1 MQVNSESMKRNIILF
16 FWIALLGLN
25 LTVQAHDRTDTIHV
39 VHYDINL
46 SIVELTNRQIS
57 GYTDVK
63 VVPKISGIPYID
75 LDLIALTVDSLF
87 LNGEAAAYTHTNAL
101 IRIPT
106 QNIVAGDTQFVRVY
120 YHGTPIRDESWGGY
134 FITDDFAFNVGVGM
148 GMIPPTI
155 GRVWFPCLDDF
166 KNKATY
172 TFTIRTDSDKR
183 AVCNG
188 VLTDSLTLDDSTK
201 VWRWELPY
209 PIATYVTACAVGNF
223 QIYIDTVHGLER
235 IIPIEIYAPASV
247 IQNVPATFVNLKEVV
262 HIFEN
267 LYGPY
272 AWQRVGYTVVPFGQ
286 GAMEHVDNICYPMF
300 AVDGTTSYED
310 LMVHEFVHMWFGNQ
324 ITPSGP
330 EQLWLKEGFAVYS
343 EIIAKEYLQPNSGIA
358 AAEKRDLHRSVIKS
372 THVNDGGYYPLD
384 QIPQLITYGSHTYD
398 KGALVVHSLRGYMG
412 DELFYSSLRTL
423 LQQEKFGNV
432 NSLEFFQKMSTIS
445 GMDLLEFFYGWIHQ
459 PGFLHFQI
467 DSVVAT
473 GSPNLY
479 DLHFRQKL
487 HHATD
492 FANANRLDIEFVSQT
507 GERHIVENV
516 LFNGERD
523 VTSVLLPFEPQ
534 FWVVDPHEK
543 YGDALIDYFIDVP
556 DQNAVTCADA
566 YFRIKADQFT
576 DTSKLYVAFHWVKP
590 DSIKM
595 YYPNIYRVAD
605 NHYWEVQYYEKNFTE
620 GTLHFRYLAS
630 LPTAKDYEL
639 MAGYGKEDLLLL
651 YRKDC
656 SDDWVEV
663 PSHPVGNNIQ
673 GYLITEHTESGE
685 YALAIGDHCVGID
698 EYASP
703 QFILFPNPANQYVY
717 CQFEQAIMQETELLI
732 YSMDGKLVEKMILSD
747 PNQAI
752 SVSHLAV
759 GEYVVKAG
767 WKDQQSASSRLIIV
781 R

>member
-1 MQVNSESMKRNIILF
+1 MKRNITLF
-16 FWIALLGLN
+16 FWIAFLGLN

-87 LNGEAAAYTHTNAL
+87 LNGAAANYTHTNAL

-134 FITDDFAFNVGVGM
+134 FMTDDFAFNVGVGM

-223 QIYIDTVHGLER
+223 QIYTDTVHGLER
-235 IIPIEIYAPASV
+235 IIPIEIYAPESV

-384 QIPQLITYGSHTYD
+384 QIPQPITYGSHTYD

-412 DELFYSSLRTL
+412 DSLFML
-423 LQQEKFGNV
+423 
-432 NSLEFFQKMSTIS
+432 
-445 GMDLLEFFYGWIHQ
+445 
-459 PGFLHFQI
+459 
-467 DSVVAT
+467 
-473 GSPNLY
+473 
-479 DLHFRQKL
+479 
-487 HHATD
+487 
-492 FANANRLDIEFVSQT
+492 
-507 GERHIVENV
+507 
-516 LFNGERD
+516 
-523 VTSVLLPFEPQ
+523 
-534 FWVVDPHEK
+534 
-543 YGDALIDYFIDVP
+543 
-556 DQNAVTCADA
+556 
-566 YFRIKADQFT
+566 
-576 DTSKLYVAFHWVKP
+576 LYVPF
-590 DSIKM
+590 
-595 YYPNIYRVAD
+595 
-605 NHYWEVQYYEKNFTE
+605 
-620 GTLHFRYLAS
+620 
-630 LPTAKDYEL
+630 
-639 MAGYGKEDLLLL
+639 
-651 YRKDC
+651 
-656 SDDWVEV
+656 
-663 PSHPVGNNIQ
+663 
-673 GYLITEHTESGE
+673 
-685 YALAIGDHCVGID
+685 
-698 EYASP
+698 
-703 QFILFPNPANQYVY
+703 
-717 CQFEQAIMQETELLI
+717 
-732 YSMDGKLVEKMILSD
+732 
-747 PNQAI
+747 
-752 SVSHLAV
+752 
-759 GEYVVKAG
+759 
-767 WKDQQSASSRLIIV
+767 
-781 R
+781 